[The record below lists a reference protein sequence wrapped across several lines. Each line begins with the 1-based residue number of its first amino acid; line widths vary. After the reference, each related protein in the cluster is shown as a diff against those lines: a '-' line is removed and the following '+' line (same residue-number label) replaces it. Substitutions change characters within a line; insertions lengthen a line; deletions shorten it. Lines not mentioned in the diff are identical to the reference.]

1 MSFCSAP
8 SGGCNFNP
16 RPPRGERRS
25 GGVSVS
31 TCPRQFQSTL
41 PARGA
46 TRLRQKYWTSP
57 LFQSTLPARGA
68 TDNSLH
74 MPNRSSISIHAPR
87 EGSDCARLQGF
98 PDRWDFNPRSPRGE
112 RHRHHDLFPLPGRF
126 QSTLP
131 ARGATVDLSQKGFK
145 AGFQSTLP
153 ARGATGFLQGVH
165 TGRVFQSTLPAR
177 GATPG
182 PPEPTQEPEISI
194 HAPREGSDVQ
204 VRVQVFQ
211 VATFQSTLPARGA
224 TDRVLRDR
232 PRLGISIHAPREGSD
247 CIASHKLLKQD
258 IFQSTLPARG
268 ATLLPVDG
276 GGSGVIS
283 IHAPREGSD

>member
-1 MSFCSAP
+1 MSFCREL
-8 SGGCNFNP
+8 SGCCNFNP
-16 RPPRGERRS
+16 RSPRGERRS

-131 ARGATVDLSQKGFK
+131 ARGATTIFGSLGSVKSDFNPRSPRGERPPEEVELVIPSHFNPRSPRGERHALGDGFPDVEQ
-145 AGFQSTLP
+145 FQSTLP
-153 ARGATGFLQGVH
+153 ARGATVV
-165 TGRVFQSTLPAR
+165 VFQCVVVGR
-177 GATPG
+177 
-182 PPEPTQEPEISI
+182 ISI
-194 HAPREGSDVQ
+194 HAPREGSD
-204 VRVQVFQ
+204 RVAGVGLGLQADFNPR
-211 VATFQSTLPARGA
+211 SPRGE
-224 TDRVLRDR
+224 R
-232 PRLGISIHAPREGSD
+232 PSWP
-247 CIASHKLLKQD
+247 
-258 IFQSTLPARG
+258 IFT
-268 ATLLPVDG
+268 T
-276 GGSGVIS
+276 
-283 IHAPREGSD
+283 